1 VTPDTNDPRP
11 PYLQVADDLRREIA
25 AGEFTPGQ
33 KLPSGRELARQY
45 GVAPMTINHAM
56 AVLRDEGI
64 VISYQGRGV
73 FVADGSGGREQE
85 QPRQWRDPAIEALRA
100 DLDQLTERVSR
111 LERRAPRARQRDST
125 PP

>member
-11 PYLQVADDLRREIA
+11 PYLQVADDLRREIVR
-25 AGEFTPGQ
+25 GKFTPGQ
-33 KLPSGRELARQY
+33 KLPSGRKLASQY

-73 FVADGSGGREQE
+73 FVANGSGSAEQE
-85 QPRQWRDPAIEALRA
+85 QPRQWRDPAIEVLRT

-111 LERRAPRARQRDST
+111 LERQAPRARPRDNT